1 MGVSLGGSKLSTMA
15 EMNVVPLIDILLV
28 LLVIFMAVR
37 PQMQYGLP
45 TDLPQQQTD
54 SNTKSAPPP
63 DLIVVQ
69 VLGDGTLRINQEPVQ
84 WQDLQSRLTGIF
96 KMRASRVAF
105 VRGDNALEFGVVA
118 RAIDEM
124 RGAGITTVG
133 LMTPELENF
142 H

>member
-1 MGVSLGGSKLSTMA
+1 MGLSLGGSKLSTMA

-45 TDLPQQQTD
+45 ADLPQQTNGPIQTQ
-54 SNTKSAPPP
+54 PPP
-63 DLIVVQ
+63 GLIVVQ
-69 VLGDGTLRINQEPVQ
+69 VFGDSTLRINQEPVQ
-84 WQDLQSRLTGIF
+84 WQDLQSRLQEIF

-105 VRGDNALEFGVVA
+105 VRGDGAVEFGVVA